1 MTNSNWQD
9 FWINEGFT
17 VFLER
22 KICLLCKGNDIY
34 NLESRIGMEDL
45 AAVEENA
52 SNENAARLVPDFGR
66 INPDDIL
73 GKVQYEKGYAFLNY
87 LESLVTP
94 PIF

>member
-1 MTNSNWQD
+1 
-9 FWINEGFT
+9 
-17 VFLER
+17 
-22 KICLLCKGNDIY
+22 
-34 NLESRIGMEDL
+34 MEDL

-52 SNENAARLVPDFGR
+52 SGNDNAARLVPDFGR

-94 PIF
+94 EMFQKFF

>member
-1 MTNSNWQD
+1 
-9 FWINEGFT
+9 
-17 VFLER
+17 
-22 KICLLCKGNDIY
+22 
-34 NLESRIGMEDL
+34 MEDL

-52 SNENAARLVPDFGR
+52 GGNENAARLVPDFGR

-94 PIF
+94 ELF

>member
-1 MTNSNWQD
+1 
-9 FWINEGFT
+9 
-17 VFLER
+17 
-22 KICLLCKGNDIY
+22 
-34 NLESRIGMEDL
+34 MEDL

-52 SNENAARLVPDFGR
+52 GENENAARLVPDFGR

-94 PIF
+94 ELF